1 MQTSTQQVH
10 PEDPTVVPKGDVSAV
25 GVEALQLR
33 EAPQPSAQVIELEP
47 LLAPAAKPQTAAQPA
62 EGARDNATWRKF
74 HNQGIPEY
82 LARRYWWAYLWNVS
96 VWFFDHAFIIN
107 TILFGNYFKLMR
119 AALTRLDPE
128 FDGRVLQITCVYG
141 AFTPSMA
148 EKMPKCELHLLDV
161 ADVQIQSTLR
171 KLRVAKGAAAAGVN
185 PARMNAETLAYAD
198 NSFDK
203 VVIFFLLHELPHD
216 ARARA
221 LDEAMRVLRPNGKLL
236 IAEYG
241 ELGTTHLMHRNK
253 FLRNTLEAME
263 PFLGRFRKENLV
275 EKIRDTASRAG
286 MAVTDV
292 FQLPVFGGFYRVVD
306 FSMKP
311 AADAQSRAGKS

>member
-10 PEDPTVVPKGDVSAV
+10 PEDPTLVPASDAPVAS
-25 GVEALQLR
+25 VESLQLR
-33 EAPQPSAQVIELEP
+33 EAQQPSATVIELEP
-47 LLAPAAKPQTAAQPA
+47 LLAPAPKAHAETQTGDAPA
-62 EGARDNATWRKF
+62 DNATWRKF
-74 HNQGIPEY
+74 HNHGIPEY
-82 LARRYWWAYLWNVS
+82 LARRYWWAYLWKVS

-107 TILFGNYFKLMR
+107 TILFGNYYKLMR
-119 AALTRLDPE
+119 AALSRLDPK

-148 EKMPKCELHLLDV
+148 ETLPNADLHLMDV
-161 ADVQIQSTLR
+161 ADVQLQSSLR
-171 KLRVAKGAAAAGVN
+171 KLRVAKGASAAG
-185 PARMNAETLAYAD
+185 ATLSRMNAETLAYAD
-198 NSFDK
+198 NSFDM

-241 ELGTTHLMHRNK
+241 ELGNTHVLHRVK

-275 EKIRDTASRAG
+275 EKIRDTASRSG

-292 FQLPVFGGFYRVVD
+292 FHLPVFGGFYRVVD

-311 AADAQSRAGKS
+311 AVEAQSRAGKS

>member
-10 PEDPTVVPKGDVSAV
+10 PSDPTVDPKGEVSAP

-47 LLAPAAKPQTAAQPA
+47 LLAPAAKSQAAVQPA
-62 EGARDNATWRKF
+62 EGSRDNAT
-74 HNQGIPEY
+74 
-82 LARRYWWAYLWNVS
+82 YLWNVS

-148 EKMPKCELHLLDV
+148 EKMPRCELHLLDV

-241 ELGTTHLMHRNK
+241 ELGTTHLLHRNK

-311 AADAQSRAGKS
+311 AADVQSRAGKS

>member
-1 MQTSTQQVH
+1 MQTSTQQMH
-10 PEDPTVVPKGDVSAV
+10 PEDPKVAPAVDVSV
-25 GVEALQLR
+25 PEVETLALR
-33 EAPQPSAQVIELEP
+33 ETPQPSAKVIELEP
-47 LLAPAAKPQTAAQPA
+47 LLAPAAKPQAAAKPA
-62 EGARDNATWRKF
+62 EGKADNATWRKF

-107 TILFGNYFKLMR
+107 TILFGNYYKLMR
-119 AALTRLDPE
+119 AALTRVDPD

-148 EKMPKCELHLLDV
+148 EKMPKCELHLIDV
-161 ADVQIQSTLR
+161 ANVQIQSTLR
-171 KLRVAKGAAAAGVN
+171 KLRVAKGASAAGVQ

-221 LDEAMRVLRPNGKLL
+221 LDEAMRVLRPDGKLL

-241 ELGTTHLMHRNK
+241 ELGTKHLMHRNK

-275 EKIRDTASRAG
+275 EKIRDTAGRAG

-292 FQLPVFGGFYRVVD
+292 FHLPVFGGFYRVLD

-311 AADAQSRAGKS
+311 AEEAQSRAGKS

>member
-1 MQTSTQQVH
+1 MQTSTQQVL
-10 PEDPTVVPKGDVSAV
+10 PEDSKLHPASDVSVAS
-25 GVEALQLR
+25 VEALPLR
-33 EAPQPSAQVIELEP
+33 ENPHPSAKVIELEP
-47 LLAPAAKPQTAAQPA
+47 LLAPAAKPHAVPQPA
-62 EGARDNATWRKF
+62 PAQGDNATWRKF
-74 HNQGIPEY
+74 HNEGIPEY
-82 LARRYWWAYLWNVS
+82 LARRYWWAYLWKVS

-107 TILFGNYFKLMR
+107 TILFGNYYKLMR
-119 AALTRLDPE
+119 AALTRVEPD
-128 FDGRVLQITCVYG
+128 FSGRVLQITCVYG

-148 EKMPKCELHLLDV
+148 EKMPNCELHLMDV
-161 ADVQIQSTLR
+161 ANVQIQSTLR
-171 KLRVAKGAAAAGVN
+171 KLRGAKGAAAAN
-185 PARMNAETLAYAD
+185 PHPARMNAETLAYAD

-241 ELGTTHLMHRNK
+241 ELGNKHLMHRNK

-292 FQLPVFGGFYRVVD
+292 FQMPVFGGFYRVVD

-311 AADAQSRAGKS
+311 AAETQSRAGKS